1 MFYDTFESLC
11 KKHGTTPSAVC
22 IKIGYSKGTASYW
35 KHSGKTPKREA
46 LEKIADL
53 FEMNVVDLV
62 PRPEGNFAVYDLNK
76 ATIEAQKSAPIIT
89 NRSEMISILAMLS
102 DAEIDILLDTA
113 RNLLAKRHYQ
123 ADTSNQ

>member
-1 MFYDTFESLC
+1 MFYDIFEKLC
-11 KKHGTTPSAVC
+11 REHKTTPSAVC

-35 KHSGKTPKREA
+35 KQSGKAPKREA

-53 FEMNVVDLV
+53 FGITVNDLLQKV
-62 PRPEGNFAVYDLNK
+62 ETEHVMSRSLENMTA
-76 ATIEAQKSAPIIT
+76 IAQKNAPIIT

-113 RNLLAKRHYQ
+113 RNLLAKRQ
-123 ADTSNQ
+123 FPTDT